1 MSKACIKIIFHM
13 KVSII
18 AAMGENR
25 AIGLQGKIPWYL
37 PADFKRFKELT
48 LGHPVVM
55 GSKTFESIGKPLS
68 GRTNI
73 VLAKDSDYAA
83 EGCLVVH
90 SLGDALALA
99 GKEKEEIFI
108 IGGGS
113 VYALAM
119 PVADTIYLT
128 KVRGTFEGDV
138 FFPEIDED
146 EWRLVSSEPHL
157 KDEKNAYDY
166 EFCVYERK
174 KAE

>member
-1 MSKACIKIIFHM
+1 MMNMKI
-13 KVSII
+13 SII

-25 AIGLQGKIPWYL
+25 AIGLAGKIPWHL

-55 GSKTFESIGKPLS
+55 GNKTFESIGKPLP

-73 VLAKDSDYAA
+73 VLAKDPEYVA
-83 EGCLVVH
+83 EGCAVVH
-90 SLGDALALA
+90 SLDDAFALA
-99 GKEKEEIFI
+99 GKEDKEVFV

-119 PVADTIYLT
+119 SMADIIYLT
-128 KVRGTFEGDV
+128 KVQGIFEGDV
-138 FFPEIDED
+138 FFPEIDES
-146 EWRLVSSEPHL
+146 EWRLVSSESHL

-166 EFCVYERK
+166 TFCVYERK
-174 KAE
+174 KME

>member
-1 MSKACIKIIFHM
+1 MKI
-13 KVSII
+13 SII

-25 AIGLQGKIPWYL
+25 AIGLAGKIPWHL

-55 GSKTFESIGKPLS
+55 GNKTFESIGKPLPD
-68 GRTNI
+68 RTNI

-90 SLGDALALA
+90 SLDDALALA
-99 GKEKEEIFI
+99 AKENEEVFI

-119 PVADTIYLT
+119 PMADVIYLT
-128 KVRGTFEGDV
+128 KVHGTFEGDV
-138 FFPEIDED
+138 FFPEIDENK
-146 EWRLVSSEPHL
+146 WRLISSEPHE

-166 EFCVYERK
+166 EFCVYESRK
-174 KAE
+174 AQ